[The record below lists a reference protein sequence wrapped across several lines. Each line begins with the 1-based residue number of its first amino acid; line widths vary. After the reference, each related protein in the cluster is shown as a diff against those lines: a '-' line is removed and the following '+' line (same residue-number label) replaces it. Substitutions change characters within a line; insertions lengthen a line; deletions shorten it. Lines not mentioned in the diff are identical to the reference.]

1 VSGVCRKHQQTTHG
15 DHMLILPNHN
25 TSHCVSCPHHT
36 FQPTVKSFI
45 VLCFMILMLSFSV
58 FVATSP
64 SAAPIT
70 LFCTIFNPPLP
81 LHLCGS
87 LCEWIFPFLKI
98 FDLFLLFFCSALSIN
113 PGLLT
118 LFSSALLG
126 LFSSGLWELLFF
138 SGLLGLFFSGL
149 LGHFFLDFWNFSLLE
164 PFLTWIFQSG

>member
-1 VSGVCRKHQQTTHG
+1 MPLYSTYSRILCNVQSQSRYSAQQ
-15 DHMLILPNHN
+15 LN
-25 TSHCVSCPHHT
+25 TFPHHT

-138 SGLLGLFFSGL
+138 SGLWGIS
-149 LGHFFLDFWNFSLLE
+149 FLDFWGISFWTSGT
-164 PFLTWIFQSG
+164 FLSWNLS